1 VLLWLWCRLAA
12 TARIR
17 PLAWEPPYATG
28 AALKRQNKNKVPV
41 ELGLPKPMGLS
52 MLVINLGLETEKK
65 LNVLPSKTICE
76 ISTVPKH
83 ACYIK

>member
-1 VLLWLWCRLAA
+1 MA
-12 TARIR
+12 TAPIG

-52 MLVINLGLETEKK
+52 MLVINLSLETEKK
-65 LNVLPSKTICE
+65 LNVGLM
-76 ISTVPKH
+76 STCFH
-83 ACYIK
+83 